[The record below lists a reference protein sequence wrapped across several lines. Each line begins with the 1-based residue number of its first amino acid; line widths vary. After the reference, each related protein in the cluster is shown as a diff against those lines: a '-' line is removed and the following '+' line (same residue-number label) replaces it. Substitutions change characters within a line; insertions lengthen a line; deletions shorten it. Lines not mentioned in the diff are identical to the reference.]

1 MLNNKTIAVVVPAY
15 NESSQIKMVLDS
27 MPEFVDRIIVV
38 DDCSK
43 DDTAKHVK
51 DYFTNNLSP
60 IGIPSLFKKEITPT
74 PYNKADVELWKKA
87 KKEIDYFTP
96 SEVLNQD
103 DENERIVLIQHKKN
117 GGVGAAIATGY
128 KWCKDHNIFCSAVMA
143 GDGQMDPSELE
154 SICSPVI
161 NEEIDYVK
169 GNRLIHQSAWVVIPK
184 IRFFGNSILSILT
197 KIASGYWH
205 VSDTQTGYTA
215 LSNHGLN
222 SIPLYKIYKRY
233 GMPND
238 MLIKL
243 NIAFCSIREVKIKP
257 VYAVGEKSKLK
268 VLKVAMPILI
278 LLIKGFFTRL
288 WTKYL
293 FRDFHPLF
301 LLYNVAFLIFVSNSY
316 FFYHLVKN
324 FIEPNS
330 KTPTDFLI
338 IFIFLTISGFQS
350 LLFAMWMDIQDNDH
364 LRK

>member
-27 MPEFVDRIIVV
+27 MPDFVDRIIVV

-117 GGVGAAIATGY
+117 GGVGAAIASGY

-154 SICSPVI
+154 SICSPII

-184 IRFFGNSILSILT
+184 VRFFWKFYI
-197 KIASGYWH
+197 K
-205 VSDTQTGYTA
+205 YTYQNRFRLLA
-215 LSNHGLN
+215 RFRYSNR
-222 SIPLYKIYKRY
+222 LYS
-233 GMPND
+233 
-238 MLIKL
+238 
-243 NIAFCSIREVKIKP
+243 A
-257 VYAVGEKSKLK
+257 
-268 VLKVAMPILI
+268 
-278 LLIKGFFTRL
+278 
-288 WTKYL
+288 
-293 FRDFHPLF
+293 
-301 LLYNVAFLIFVSNSY
+301 
-316 FFYHLVKN
+316 
-324 FIEPNS
+324 
-330 KTPTDFLI
+330 
-338 IFIFLTISGFQS
+338 FQS
-350 LLFAMWMDIQDNDH
+350 RFKFYTVIQNLQKVWNAKRH
-364 LRK
+364 AY